1 MQVFR
6 IHGSFLVDLVTWTK
20 VESQQSLQKK
30 IFQERCVELQAKLDK
45 SRVACYEK
53 GRELE
58 VLKIH
63 FEEQQQQL
71 QEQISEASRSHDRF
85 DNLKK
90 EKRTPGSAVSTCWR
104 LVWYGPPYWI
114 SGWWCQG
121 SCAIFC
127 ACVFV
132 LGTLGAKQAG
142 VTIFNHWYYVYYVIG
157 ERSSHD
163 NGADAHGAWK
173 PQDTWGQGHRFG
185 GSDRRVI
192 AKWQL
197 PCFTALRM
205 QLSGAEE

>member
-1 MQVFR
+1 MPD
-6 IHGSFLVDLVTWTK
+6 SFTTYWTK

-71 QEQISEASRSHDRF
+71 QEQISEASKNHDRF

-90 EKRTPGSAVSTCWR
+90 EKRTPGSAVSTRWR

-114 SGWWCQG
+114 WDDGI

-127 ACVFV
+127 ACVFCPRNAR
-132 LGTLGAKQAG
+132 GQAG
-142 VTIFNHWYYVYYVIG
+142 VAIFIHLYYVVYYLVG

-163 NGADAHGAWK
+163 DGADVPGAWK

-197 PCFTALRM
+197 PCFTALQM
-205 QLSGAEE
+205 HLNGAEV

>member
-1 MQVFR
+1 MFR

-104 LVWYGPPYWI
+104 LVWYGASLLNIRLMVSRQLCYI
-114 SGWWCQG
+114 LCLCFCARDARGQAG
-121 SCAIFC
+121 GAIFN
-127 ACVFV
+127 F
-132 LGTLGAKQAG
+132 
-142 VTIFNHWYYVYYVIG
+142 
-157 ERSSHD
+157 
-163 NGADAHGAWK
+163 
-173 PQDTWGQGHRFG
+173 
-185 GSDRRVI
+185 
-192 AKWQL
+192 
-197 PCFTALRM
+197 
-205 QLSGAEE
+205 